1 MLRITEEKTR
11 DNTLVVQLEGQLVG
25 PWVSELNR
33 LCEEWVA
40 LGRGFSIDLALL
52 SFADRSGISLL
63 KDLRDR
69 GAAVVNGSP
78 FLREQL
84 NED

>member
-1 MLRITEEKTR
+1 MLRITEEKTEE
-11 DNTLVVQLEGQLVG
+11 NTWILQLEGHLAG
-25 PWVSELNR
+25 PWVMELHR
-33 LCEEWVA
+33 LCEESVA
-40 LGRGFSIDLALL
+40 RGRGFSIDLALL

-63 KDLRDR
+63 KDLRGR
-69 GAAVVNGSP
+69 GTAVINGSP

>member
-1 MLRITEEKTR
+1 MLRITEEQTR
-11 DNTLVVQLEGQLVG
+11 ENTLVLQLEGQLVG
-25 PWVSELNR
+25 PWVLELTR
-33 LCEEWVA
+33 LCEASVA
-40 LGRGFSIDLALL
+40 QGRGFSIDLALL
-52 SFADRSGISLL
+52 SFADRNGISLL

-69 GAAVVNGSP
+69 GTAVINGSP